1 MSDSGGSEA
10 AVKPAHSRLQRAV
23 RCAVGLALLGVLL
36 GWVDLAALWGAVREI
51 SLLDIVNL
59 TVLSVLLILVSCIKW
74 RAFLVQLGVCASI
87 SRLFSLYLIG
97 YFVNLVM
104 PSVVGG
110 DVVRSLYVSASGE
123 RIRAVSATLLERYTG
138 VVAMLSMALVV
149 VWWAPAVTWQ
159 IRLLT
164 VAVAA
169 GAVCA
174 SVLIFTRQGSR
185 LVRLLPLRPRWLHT
199 VERLEQGLIAGVADR
214 ALLARALGWS
224 LIFHLLTV
232 VNTAAAAYAVGW
244 ETIPIWE
251 LFVVVP
257 LILLVGAVPIAPS
270 GLGIQEGAFVFFLHT
285 IGASTSQA
293 LAVALVLRAKSLVLA
308 LCGWVVWL
316 RQGRLVRG

>member
-1 MSDSGGSEA
+1 MSSA
-10 AVKPAHSRLQRAV
+10 KVRAVEGAGQRPIQRAV
-23 RCAVGLALLGVLL
+23 RVVFGIGILGLLL

-51 SLLDIVNL
+51 SLKDIVVL
-59 TVLSVLLILVSCIKW
+59 ALLSVLLILVSCIKW
-74 RAFLVQLGVCASI
+74 RAFLVRLGVRASLG
-87 SRLFSLYLIG
+87 RLCSLYLLG

-138 VVAMLSMALVV
+138 VVAMLGMALVV

-159 IRLLT
+159 IRALT
-164 VAVAA
+164 VVVAVGAA
-169 GAVCA
+169 CA
-174 SVLIFTRQGSR
+174 SAIIFMRQGSR
-185 LVRLLPLRPRWLHT
+185 VLRQLRFRPRWLST
-199 VERLEQGLIAGVADR
+199 VERLEQSLITGLGDR
-214 ALLARALGWS
+214 ALLAQALGWS
-224 LIFHLLTV
+224 LLFHMLTV
-232 VNTAAAAYAVGW
+232 ANTAAAAYAVGW
-244 ETIPIWE
+244 DTLPIQE

-270 GLGIQEGAFVFFLHT
+270 GLGIQEGAFVFFLHS
-285 IGASTSQA
+285 IGATTSQA
-293 LAVALVLRAKSLVLA
+293 LAIALLLRAKSLLLA